1 MFPLGL
7 LALSALAGYQYSKSK
22 QNKKDAERML
32 AEAQMQKNQTTTSST
47 DKTTAQNIYNY
58 NYLNDSNTGNTLF
71 DSQQKTKRTI
81 FGNVEKARTTI

>member
-22 QNKKDAERML
+22 QNKEDAERML
-32 AEAQMQKNQTTTSST
+32 AEAQMQKNQTSTSST

-58 NYLNDSNTGNTLF
+58 NYLDDSNTGNTLF